1 MSESVKNSKRQFRN
15 ISLVDLTRY
24 RFPIGSIVSILHR
37 ISGAF
42 MFLLLPLILWLLDK
56 SLYSEISFDYFKG
69 VTEHWFVRLVMLV
82 LVWAYLH
89 HVCAGVRHLL
99 MDMHMG
105 LDKPTSKQSGILVLS
120 VSLTLTALIA
130 LKLFG
135 AF

>member
-15 ISLVDLTRY
+15 IGLVDLTRY

-37 ISGAF
+37 ISGALL
-42 MFLLLPLILWLLDK
+42 FLSLPAMLWLLQQ
-56 SLYSEISFDYFKG
+56 SLYSEIAFEYFKG
-69 VTEHWFVRLVMLV
+69 VTSHWFVRLLLLA

-89 HVCAGVRHLL
+89 HLCAGVRHLL

-105 LDKPTSKQSGILVLS
+105 LEKPTSKQSGILVLS
-120 VSLTLTALIA
+120 VSLTLTALVG
-130 LKLFG
+130 LKLSG